1 MNIRLK
7 KLLTLWLTLILACSF
22 VTASAAAETN
32 EVSPPTDTGST
43 FYSASAQILPLLAE
57 LKIMNGDPDGSYR
70 LGDTVTRAEFTKIAV
85 AASDYRNNVA
95 SQLSISPFYDVPY
108 TNWSAPY
115 VRVGVTNSLVSGY
128 PDASFKP
135 DNPVTFEEAVTI
147 MLRVLGYSDSDFGVA
162 WPGGQIGMAENLD
175 MTDNLSNTQIGS
187 EMTRGDVAA
196 LVYNTLRT
204 KKKNSQTEL
213 VTIFDVSFIED
224 VTLISTS
231 REDTAIPGD
240 EVFTDSGSY
249 KIRSDFDYSLVGM
262 KGDLALKDNKTV
274 ISFFP
279 NSGQSSS
286 EKYAV
291 YSVLSDCII
300 VYRNSEM
307 ESLDLNNQTA
317 VYDGKTK
324 TTFSAIKSGMEMGD
338 VLSVKRTNGD
348 IDYIVYQKG
357 NLVGPYTAGA
367 DANWAQSMNI
377 NQSTIIM
384 RDGNVCS
391 SSDIQPYDIL
401 YYVPGL
407 DMAFAYTTKVTGVYN
422 KALPNKDNPTEIEVS
437 GVTYKVEGSSAFKK
451 LSSSGSLKIGDTV
464 TVLLGKT
471 NGIADVMTSSAVNSE
486 IVGYAY
492 ETGLKTY
499 TSSDLK
505 EYSNYYINVIDS
517 NGQTYSYTTSQN
529 YENFKNAVVRV
540 SINDGIAKVSTINRA
555 SLSGSFSWESKR
567 LGSEQLA
574 DNISIL
580 DIGTT
585 DKNDPSLYTTVHPQR
600 IDGVSIGSGK
610 VLYYHKGSDGKI
622 DELILNDVTGDSYTY
637 GLVTAASNA
646 SMGLHASGSYTY
658 LINGAS
664 YSFASASSM
673 YNVHS
678 GEGVKLSSAN
688 NPSIMLPLT
697 KLDGGIKLTN
707 SEYLTCGGKSYEL
720 ADNVQVYEKE
730 YSSSTIYRMKPISDI
745 INNDSYSLYAYY
757 DKSPASGGRIRIIV
771 AMKQY

>member
-1 MNIRLK
+1 MNIKFKR
-7 KLLTLWLTLILACSF
+7 LLTVLLAMTVVCTYF
-22 VTASAAAETN
+22 TIPAAASETDEITESN
-32 EVSPPTDTGST
+32 NTYYRGYE
-43 FYSASAQILPLLAE
+43 QILPLLTE
-57 LKIMNGDPDGSYR
+57 LKIMNGDPNGDLR

-115 VRVGVTNSLVSGY
+115 VRVGVTNGLVSGY
-128 PDASFKP
+128 PDASFRP

-162 WPGGQIGMAENLD
+162 WPSGQIGMADNLD
-175 MTDNLSNTQIGS
+175 MTDNISNIQIGS
-187 EMTRGDVAA
+187 EMTRGDVAV

-213 VTIFDVSFIED
+213 VNIFDISFIED
-224 VTLISTS
+224 ITLISTS
-231 REDTAIPGD
+231 KEDTSIPGD
-240 EVFTDSGSY
+240 EVFTDNGSY

-279 NSGQSSS
+279 DSDQSSS

-291 YSVLSDCII
+291 YSVLSDSVI
-300 VYRNSEM
+300 VYRNSSM
-307 ESLDLNNQTA
+307 ESLDLNNQTT

-324 TTFSAIKSGMEMGD
+324 TTYSAIKSGMEMGD
-338 VLSVKRTNGD
+338 VLSVKRTNGN

-357 NLVGPYTAGA
+357 NLIGPYTAGA
-367 DANWAQSMNI
+367 GADWELSMDI
-377 NQSTIIM
+377 NQSTVIM

-391 SSDIQPYDIL
+391 TSDIQPYDIL
-401 YYVPGL
+401 YYVPEIN
-407 DMAFAYTTKVTGVYN
+407 MAFAYTTKVTGVYN
-422 KALPNKDNPTEIEVS
+422 KAIPNKDNPTEVEIS

-471 NGIADVMTSSAVNSE
+471 NGIADVMTSAAISSE

-492 ETGLKTY
+492 ETGSKTY
-499 TSSDLK
+499 TSSNLK
-505 EYSNYYINVIDS
+505 EYSNYYINVIDA
-517 NGQTYSYTTSQN
+517 NGRTYSYTTNQN
-529 YENFKNAVVRV
+529 YENCKNSVVRI
-540 SINDGIAKVSTINRA
+540 SINDGIAKVTALSRA
-555 SLSGSFSWESKR
+555 TLSGSFSWDSKR

-600 IDGVSIGSGK
+600 IDGVNISSGK
-610 VLYYHKGSDGKI
+610 VLYYHKGTDGKI

-637 GLVTAASNA
+637 GLITSATNA
-646 SMGLHASGSYTY
+646 SMGLHASGSYSY
-658 LINGAS
+658 LINGTS
-664 YSFASASSM
+664 YSFASSSSM
-673 YNVHS
+673 YNVSS

-697 KLDGGIKLTN
+697 KLDGNVELTTN
-707 SEYLTCGGKSYEL
+707 THLTSGGKTYPL

-730 YSSSTIYRMKPISDI
+730 YGSTTIYRMKPISEI
-745 INNDSYSLYAYY
+745 VGNDSYTLYAYY

-771 AMKQY
+771 AMKH

>member
-1 MNIRLK
+1 MNIKFKR
-7 KLLTLWLTLILACSF
+7 LLTVLLAMTVVCTYF
-22 VTASAAAETN
+22 TIPAAASETDEITESN
-32 EVSPPTDTGST
+32 NTYYRGYE
-43 FYSASAQILPLLAE
+43 QILPLLTE
-57 LKIMNGDPDGSYR
+57 LKIMNGDPNGDLR

-115 VRVGVTNSLVSGY
+115 VRVGVTNGLVSGY
-128 PDASFKP
+128 PDASFRP

-162 WPGGQIGMAENLD
+162 WPSGQIGMADNLD
-175 MTDNLSNTQIGS
+175 MTDNISNIQIGS
-187 EMTRGDVAA
+187 EMTRGDVAV

-213 VTIFDVSFIED
+213 VNIFDISFIED
-224 VTLISTS
+224 ITLISTS
-231 REDTAIPGD
+231 KEDTSIPGD
-240 EVFTDSGSY
+240 EVFTDNGSY

-279 NSGQSSS
+279 DSDQSSS

-291 YSVLSDCII
+291 YSVLSDSVI
-300 VYRNSEM
+300 VYRNSSM
-307 ESLDLNNQTA
+307 ESLDLNNQTT

-324 TTFSAIKSGMEMGD
+324 TTYSAIKSGMEMGD
-338 VLSVKRTNGD
+338 VLSVKRTNGN

-357 NLVGPYTAGA
+357 NLIGPYTAGA
-367 DANWAQSMNI
+367 GADWELSMDI
-377 NQSTIIM
+377 NQSTVIM

-391 SSDIQPYDIL
+391 ASDIQPYDIL
-401 YYVPGL
+401 YYVPEIN
-407 DMAFAYTTKVTGVYN
+407 MAFAYTTKVTGVYN
-422 KALPNKDNPTEIEVS
+422 KAIPNKDNPTEVEIS

-471 NGIADVMTSSAVNSE
+471 NGIADVMTSAAISSE

-492 ETGLKTY
+492 ETGSKTY
-499 TSSDLK
+499 TSSNLK
-505 EYSNYYINVIDS
+505 EYSNYYINVIDA
-517 NGQTYSYTTSQN
+517 NGRTYSYTTNQN
-529 YENFKNAVVRV
+529 YENCKNSVVRI
-540 SINDGIAKVSTINRA
+540 SINDGIAKVTALSRA
-555 SLSGSFSWESKR
+555 TLSGSFSWDSKR

-600 IDGVSIGSGK
+600 IDGVNISSGK
-610 VLYYHKGSDGKI
+610 VLYYHKGTDGKI

-637 GLVTAASNA
+637 GLITSATNA
-646 SMGLHASGSYTY
+646 SMGLHASGSYSY
-658 LINGAS
+658 LINGTS
-664 YSFASASSM
+664 YSFASSSSM
-673 YNVHS
+673 YNVSS

-697 KLDGGIKLTN
+697 KLDGNVELTTN
-707 SEYLTCGGKSYEL
+707 THLTSGGKTYPL

-730 YSSSTIYRMKPISDI
+730 YGSTTIYRMKPISEI
-745 INNDSYSLYAYY
+745 VGNDSYTLYAYY

-771 AMKQY
+771 AMKH

>member
-1 MNIRLK
+1 MNIKFKRLAA
-7 KLLTLWLTLILACSF
+7 LLLALT
-22 VTASAAAETN
+22 VTCAYFTVAAEESET
-32 EVSPPTDTGST
+32 EAITDISTT
-43 FYSASAQILPLLAE
+43 FYQNSEQILPLLTE
-57 LKIMNGDPDGSYR
+57 LKIMNGDPNGNLR

-115 VRVGVTNSLVSGY
+115 VRVGVTNGLVSGY

-162 WPGGQIGMAENLD
+162 WPSGQIGMADNLD
-175 MTDNLSNTQIGS
+175 MTDNISDTQIGS
-187 EMTRGDVAA
+187 EMTRGDVAV

-213 VTIFDVSFIED
+213 VNIFDISFIED
-224 VTLISTS
+224 ITLISTS
-231 REDTAIPGD
+231 KEDSSIPGD
-240 EVFTDSGSY
+240 EVFTDNGSY

-279 NSGQSSS
+279 DSDQSSS

-291 YSVLSDCII
+291 YSVLSDSVI
-300 VYRNSEM
+300 VYRNSSM
-307 ESLDLNNQTA
+307 ESLDLNNQTT

-324 TTFSAIKSGMEMGD
+324 TTYSAIKSGMEMGD
-338 VLSVKRTNGD
+338 VLSVKRTNGN

-357 NLVGPYTAGA
+357 NLIGPYTAGA
-367 DANWAQSMNI
+367 GADWELSMDI
-377 NQSTIIM
+377 NQSTVIM

-391 SSDIQPYDIL
+391 ASDIQPYDIL
-401 YYVPGL
+401 YYVPEIN
-407 DMAFAYTTKVTGVYN
+407 MAFAYTTKVTGVYN
-422 KALPNKDNPTEIEVS
+422 KAIPNKDNPTEVEIS
-437 GVTYKVEGSSAFKK
+437 GVTYKVEGSSTFKK

-471 NGIADVMTSSAVNSE
+471 NGIADVMTSAAISSE

-492 ETGLKTY
+492 ETGSKTY
-499 TSSDLK
+499 TSSNLK
-505 EYSNYYINVIDS
+505 EYSNYYINVIDA
-517 NGQTYSYTTSQN
+517 NGRTYSYTTNQN
-529 YENFKNAVVRV
+529 YENCKNSVVRI
-540 SINDGIAKVSTINRA
+540 SINDGIAKVTALSRA
-555 SLSGSFSWESKR
+555 TLSGSFSWDSKR

-600 IDGVSIGSGK
+600 IDGVNISSGK
-610 VLYYHKGSDGKI
+610 VLYYHKGTDGKI

-637 GLVTAASNA
+637 GLITSATNA
-646 SMGLHASGSYTY
+646 SMGLHASGSYSY
-658 LINGAS
+658 LINGTS
-664 YSFASASSM
+664 YSFASSSSM
-673 YNVHS
+673 YNVSS

-697 KLDGGIKLTN
+697 KLDGNVELTTN
-707 SEYLTCGGKSYEL
+707 TYLTSGGKTYPL

-730 YSSSTIYRMKPISDI
+730 YGSTTIYRMKPISEI
-745 INNDSYSLYAYY
+745 VGNDSYTLYAYY

-771 AMKQY
+771 AMKH

>member
-1 MNIRLK
+1 MNIKFKR
-7 KLLTLWLTLILACSF
+7 LLTVLLAMTVVCTYF
-22 VTASAAAETN
+22 TIPAAASETDEITESN
-32 EVSPPTDTGST
+32 NTYYRGYE
-43 FYSASAQILPLLAE
+43 QILPLLTE
-57 LKIMNGDPDGSYR
+57 LKIMNGDPNGDLR

-115 VRVGVTNSLVSGY
+115 VRVGVTNGLVSGY
-128 PDASFKP
+128 PDASFRP

-162 WPGGQIGMAENLD
+162 WPSGQIGMADNLD
-175 MTDNLSNTQIGS
+175 MTDNISNIQIGS
-187 EMTRGDVAA
+187 EMTRGDVAV

-213 VTIFDVSFIED
+213 VNIFDISFIED
-224 VTLISTS
+224 ITLISTS
-231 REDTAIPGD
+231 KEDTSIPGD
-240 EVFTDSGSY
+240 EVFTDNGSY

-279 NSGQSSS
+279 DSDQSSS

-291 YSVLSDCII
+291 YSVLSDSVI
-300 VYRNSEM
+300 VYRNSSM
-307 ESLDLNNQTA
+307 ESLDLNNQTT

-324 TTFSAIKSGMEMGD
+324 TTYSAIKSGMEMGD
-338 VLSVKRTNGD
+338 VLSVKRTNGN

-357 NLVGPYTAGA
+357 NLIGPYTAGA
-367 DANWAQSMNI
+367 GADWELSMDI
-377 NQSTIIM
+377 NQSTVIM

-391 SSDIQPYDIL
+391 TSDIQPYDIL
-401 YYVPGL
+401 YYVPEIN
-407 DMAFAYTTKVTGVYN
+407 MAFAYTTKVTGVYN
-422 KALPNKDNPTEIEVS
+422 KAIPNKDNPTEVEIS

-471 NGIADVMTSSAVNSE
+471 NGIADVMTSAAISSE
-486 IVGYAY
+486 IIGYAY
-492 ETGLKTY
+492 ETGSKTY
-499 TSSDLK
+499 TSSNLK
-505 EYSNYYINVIDS
+505 EYSNYYINVIDA
-517 NGQTYSYTTSQN
+517 NGRTYSYTTNQN
-529 YENFKNAVVRV
+529 YENCKNSVVRI
-540 SINDGIAKVSTINRA
+540 SINDGIAKVTALSRA
-555 SLSGSFSWESKR
+555 TLSGSFSWDSKR

-600 IDGVSIGSGK
+600 IDGVNISSGK
-610 VLYYHKGSDGKI
+610 VLYYHKGTDGKI

-637 GLVTAASNA
+637 GLITSATNA
-646 SMGLHASGSYTY
+646 SMGLHASGSYSY
-658 LINGAS
+658 LINGTS
-664 YSFASASSM
+664 YSFASSSSM
-673 YNVHS
+673 YNVSS

-697 KLDGGIKLTN
+697 KLDGNVELTTN
-707 SEYLTCGGKSYEL
+707 THLTSGGKTYPL

-730 YSSSTIYRMKPISDI
+730 YGSTTIYRMKPISEI
-745 INNDSYSLYAYY
+745 VGNDSYTLYAYY

-771 AMKQY
+771 AMKH